1 MSTVWCLK
9 CFPEETH
16 FASCNLNI
24 FQSHINVYFKHSVS
38 VLCLF
43 EKEVEK
49 EFKCAMPLG
58 SRIYKELTIF
68 MHVMFLEKYKN
79 Y

>member
-1 MSTVWCLK
+1 MQNLSLVCGGPLSLL
-9 CFPEETH
+9 
-16 FASCNLNI
+16 SCNLNI
-24 FQSHINVYFKHSVS
+24 FQSHINFYLKHSVS